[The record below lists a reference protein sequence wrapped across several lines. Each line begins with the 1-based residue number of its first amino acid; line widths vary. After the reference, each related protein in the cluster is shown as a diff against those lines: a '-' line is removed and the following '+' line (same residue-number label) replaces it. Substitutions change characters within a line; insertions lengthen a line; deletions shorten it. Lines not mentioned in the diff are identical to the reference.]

1 MDDAFYLFDGD
12 NRFVPTEWTI
22 GPWRLDSQHAGPPAA
37 LLGRALERVVG
48 RDDMQL
54 ARATFEILR
63 PIPIAPLRVGAE
75 VIRPGKSVVLA
86 SATLSADDGEVM
98 RAQGWLIRRGD
109 DLGLPHVVAEGPP
122 AQGPGAGKRVDLL
135 PTGRVSYLTAME
147 WRFIKGMF
155 LERGP
160 ATAWARMRLPLIDE
174 EEITPLSRAL
184 VLADSSNGISSAL
197 DFDNW
202 IFINC
207 DLTIYLHRLPVDEW
221 VCLDAAT
228 TIEPSGIGLAA
239 SVLSDEEGVIGR
251 GLQALFVGPRQR

>member
-1 MDDAFYLFDGD
+1 MGDSFYLLDGE
-12 NRFVPTEWTI
+12 NRFISTEWTI
-22 GPWRLDSQHAGPPAA
+22 GPWGPDSQHAGPPAA

-54 ARATFEILR
+54 VRATFEILR
-63 PIPIAPLRVGAE
+63 PIPIAPLRVKAE

-86 SATLSADDGEVM
+86 TATLSADDGEVM

-109 DLGLPHVVAEGPP
+109 DLGLPHIVADPP
-122 AQGPGAGKRVDLL
+122 AQGPDAGGSVDLL
-135 PTGRVSYLTAME
+135 PTGRVGYLTAME

-155 LERGP
+155 LEQGP
-160 ATAWARMRLPLIDE
+160 ATAWARMRLPLIDG

-184 VLADSSNGISSAL
+184 VLADSGNGISSAL
-197 DFDNW
+197 DFDHW

-207 DLTIYLHRLPVDEW
+207 DLTVYLHRLPVGEW

-251 GLQALFVGPRQR
+251 GLQALFVGPRRR